1 VSPCLLI
8 ADIGGTNARFAVADP
23 EKPAF
28 GKEMVFDCADFES
41 AEVVVDTYLERTGA
55 PRPSVICIAAA
66 GPVID
71 GAVQLTNGDWYIE
84 AAAFERKFPAAQ
96 VVLMNDFDAV
106 AYSIPLLDDSDLLVV
121 GTAKPVELHQKNFTI
136 GVIGPGTGLGT
147 AGLCRRGGRLFVI
160 GGEGG
165 HVGFAPETE
174 RQRRVYA
181 QLAKDLDRVSDE
193 SLISGPGIVNI
204 YAAIARIRGEKPQE
218 LTAAEVFELASND
231 SDAIAVESMELFF
244 EVLGQVAGNLV
255 LCLGAVD
262 GVYIAGGIARRY
274 PEMLKKSR
282 FRAGFE
288 SKGFYRPMMESIP
301 TRLIMH
307 AEPGLLG
314 ASYRARQ
321 MIS

>member
-1 VSPCLLI
+1 MSGCLLI

-23 EKPAF
+23 GKPAF
-28 GKEMVFDCADFES
+28 SNEMIFDCSEYES
-41 AEVVVDTYLERTGA
+41 AEVAIDAYLEQIA
-55 PRPSVICIAAA
+55 VPQPSVICIAAA
-66 GPVID
+66 GPVVD
-71 GAVQLTNGDWYIE
+71 RAVRLTNGDWYIE
-84 AAAFERKFPAAQ
+84 AAALERKFPDAQ
-96 VVLMNDFDAV
+96 VTLMNDFDAV
-106 AYSIPLLDDSDLLVV
+106 AYSVPLLDSSDLLVV
-121 GTAKPVELHQKNFTI
+121 GAANPVVLHDEDFTI

-147 AGLCRRGGRLFVI
+147 AGLCRRAGKLFVV

-165 HVGFAPETE
+165 HVGFAPETD
-174 RQRRVYA
+174 RQRRI
-181 QLAKDLDRVSDE
+181 LAELGKDLDRVSDE

-204 YAAIARIRGEKPQE
+204 YAAIARIRGEKPQDM
-218 LTAAEVFELASND
+218 TAAGVFELASNETD
-231 SDAIAVESMELFF
+231 TTAVESIDLFF

-274 PEMLKKSR
+274 PEMLKKSH

-288 SKGFYRPMMESIP
+288 RKGFYRPMMESIA
-301 TRLIMH
+301 TQLITY

-321 MIS
+321 LIS